1 MTTGAKL
8 EAVNVYGFFFFF
20 LTVTKICCTVDIYTI
35 SLTGTYAAVSN
46 LENKECVCSFTTLCK
61 N

>member
-8 EAVNVYGFFFFF
+8 EAVNMYAFFFF

-35 SLTGTYAAVSN
+35 LLTGTYAAVNN
-46 LENKECVCSFTTLCK
+46 LENKERVCSFITLCK